1 MHATV
6 TVPVMPPLQPVLQ
19 AHEITQSEFA
29 AALGLSAAAACRLV
43 KHGLLPAR
51 KPAEVRK
58 RAVDFFKARGVS
70 MAHLRDLVLP
80 PRVAAPQ
87 QKKTAARTPG
97 ASAGEVGPAEL
108 HLGEAAP
115 ESPEPTEPQE
125 EESML
130 LRNEKITPAAKRHFQ
145 LTRSPFEDDIQSRA
159 DVYTTANGRYVSRV
173 MLDAALNHSFVA
185 ILGESGSGKST
196 LRDDLEERIHEERR
210 PIIVIKPYPRQPKK
224 SGGKTMQ
231 PSQIETA
238 IFRTLA
244 PGMSRKSD
252 PEERSSQIHEL
263 LKSSRAAGFSHLLVI
278 EEAHRLPVDTLK
290 QLKNFMEM
298 RDRLRRL
305 IGVCLIGQTREMRA
319 LLNERDPE
327 VREIVQR
334 CEQIEMEPL
343 DNDLQGYLEHKLGR
357 VGVKLADVFEPDAID
372 AIRARLINKDSLSIC
387 HPQVVNNLVSRA
399 LNAAVQVGFPKVD
412 AQVIAGC

>member
-1 MHATV
+1 MHAT
-6 TVPVMPPLQPVLQ
+6 TSMPVMPPLHAVLQ
-19 AHEITQSEFA
+19 QHEITQAEFA
-29 AALGLSAAAACRLV
+29 RAMGMSAAATCRLV

-51 KPAEVRK
+51 GPGEVRK
-58 RAVDFFKARGVS
+58 RAVDYLKGRGVS
-70 MAHLRDLVLP
+70 MALLRDLVLP
-80 PRVAAPQ
+80 PSRVVAAR
-87 QKKTAARTPG
+87 K
-97 ASAGEVGPAEL
+97 EVGPAEL

-145 LTRSPFEDDIQSRA
+145 LPRSPFEDDIQSRA

-263 LKSSRAAGFSHLLVI
+263 LKSSRAAGYSHLLVI

-290 QLKNFMEM
+290 QLKTFMEM

-305 IGVCLIGQTREMRA
+305 IGVCLIGQTKEMRQ

-343 DNDLQGYLEHKLGR
+343 DNDLQGYLEHKFDR
-357 VGVKLADVFEPDAID
+357 VGVKLADVFEPDAVD
-372 AIRARLINKDSLSIC
+372 AIRARLINKDALSIC

>member
-1 MHATV
+1 MHATA
-6 TVPVMPPLQPVLQ
+6 TTSISVMPPLQPVLQ

-29 AALGLSAAAACRLV
+29 AGVGLSAAAACRLV

-51 KPAEVRK
+51 KSAEVRK

-70 MAHLRDLVLP
+70 IAHLRDLVLP
-80 PRVAAPQ
+80 KAAPR
-87 QKKTAARTPG
+87 K
-97 ASAGEVGPAEL
+97 EVGPAEL

-145 LTRSPFEDDIQSRA
+145 LPRSPFEDDIQTRA

-173 MLDAALNHSFVA
+173 MLDAAMNHSFVA

-210 PIIVIKPYPRQPKK
+210 PIIVIKPYPRVPKK
-224 SGGKTMQ
+224 SGGKPMQ

-252 PEERSSQIHEL
+252 PDERSSQIHEL

-278 EEAHRLPVDTLK
+278 EEAHRMPVDTLK

-305 IGVCLIGQTREMRA
+305 IGVCLIGQTKEMRV

-343 DNDLQGYLEHKLGR
+343 DNDLQGYLEHKFAR
-357 VGVKLADVFEPDAID
+357 VSMKLSDVFEADAMD
-372 AIRARLINKDSLSIC
+372 AIRARLINKDALSIC
-387 HPQVVNNLVSRA
+387 YPLVVNNLVSRA
-399 LNAAVQVGFPKVD
+399 LNAATQVGFPKID

>member
-1 MHATV
+1 
-6 TVPVMPPLQPVLQ
+6 
-19 AHEITQSEFA
+19 
-29 AALGLSAAAACRLV
+29 
-43 KHGLLPAR
+43 
-51 KPAEVRK
+51 
-58 RAVDFFKARGVS
+58 
-70 MAHLRDLVLP
+70 
-80 PRVAAPQ
+80 
-87 QKKTAARTPG
+87 
-97 ASAGEVGPAEL
+97 
-108 HLGEAAP
+108 
-115 ESPEPTEPQE
+115 
-125 EESML
+125 ML